1 MKHYFD
7 RAMTYGNLRRA
18 LKRCCRNVR
27 WKDSVVGYELHAP
40 QNTQKLV
47 EAIRNNTYTLS
58 PYQTFI
64 IHEPKR
70 REIVAT
76 RIQDRQVQMALC
88 ENGLYQD
95 FVEHFIYDNC
105 ACQKGKGTDFTLK
118 RMKIHMLRY
127 FREHGKDGWVLKCD
141 VHHFFPSTRH
151 DVAKVA
157 AEKRIDDEKA
167 LLMVCDIIDSFGGDT
182 GIGLGSQISQLLE
195 LAVLDDLDHFIKERL
210 HIKHYIR
217 YMDDFVL
224 IHPDKAY
231 LQFCREEIRKHLES
245 IHLELNEKT
254 ALYPLRQGIR
264 FLQWR
269 FVLTDKGGV
278 RMRMGSD
285 KQGRERRRLSKLA
298 QKEIQGEI
306 PPGTTRNSFVSW
318 VANAKR
324 GDTYFQVKRMESHF
338 ESLERMIKHGNNS

>member
-151 DVAKVA
+151 DVAKAA

-195 LAVLDDLDHFIKERL
+195 LSVLDGLDHFIKERL

-224 IHPDKAY
+224 IHPDKVY
-231 LQFCREEIRKHLES
+231 LQYCREEIRKRLES

-269 FVLTDKGGV
+269 FILTDKGGV

-298 QKEIQGEI
+298 QKEIQGKI
-306 PPGTTRNSFVSW
+306 KPGTTRNSYESW
-318 VANAKR
+318 VANAQR
-324 GDTYFQVKRMESHF
+324 GDTFFQVKRMESHF
-338 ESLERMIKHGNNS
+338 KSLERMIDDGNNP